1 MKRTPE
7 EIDQEREEAWVGD
20 AVLALYV
27 REWILKEKGAMD
39 GEMFV
44 RFTSNDFLKSKG
56 NPTSVEA
63 EIGRVY
69 EEKGLQAGFDWIEEF
84 LYPLFLQKE
93 KQYQRVMATQMP
105 RKQRKSNKKRKWFCH
120 TFCIGHFFSNHCLL

>member
-1 MKRTPE
+1 MEGEPAMAAPKKKDEAIT
-7 EIDQEREEAWVGD
+7 IEREEAWIGD

-27 REWILKEKGAMD
+27 REWILQEHGAMD

-44 RFTSNDFLKSKG
+44 RFTSNDFLRCAG

-69 EEKGLQAGFDWIEEF
+69 KENGLQAGFDWIAEN
-84 LYPLFLQKE
+84 LYPKFLEKE
-93 KQYQRVMATQMP
+93 KQYQRHVATQLP
-105 RKQRKSNKKRKWFCH
+105 RKLRKQKKK
-120 TFCIGHFFSNHCLL
+120 

>member
-1 MKRTPE
+1 MAAPKKKDHALT
-7 EIDQEREEAWVGD
+7 IEREEAWVGD

-27 REWILKEKGAMD
+27 REWILKEKGEMD

-44 RFTSNDFLKSKG
+44 RFTSNEFLKSKG

-69 EEKGLQAGFDWIEEF
+69 SENGLQAGFDWIAEH
-84 LYPLFLQKE
+84 LYPLFLIKE
-93 KQYQRVMATQMP
+93 KNYQRILATQVP
-105 RKQRKSNKKRKWFCH
+105 RKQRKSQKK
-120 TFCIGHFFSNHCLL
+120 L

>member
-20 AVLALYV
+20 AILALYV
-27 REWILKEKGAMD
+27 REWILREKEKID
-39 GEMFV
+39 GEAFI
-44 RFTSNDFLKSKG
+44 RFTSNDFLRIIG

-69 EEKGLQAGFDWIEEF
+69 QKDGLQAGFDWIEEK
-84 LYPLFLQKE
+84 LLPLFVQRE
-93 KQYQRVMATQMP
+93 KVRARQNAR
-105 RKQRKSNKKRKWFCH
+105 R
-120 TFCIGHFFSNHCLL
+120 

>member
-1 MKRTPE
+1 MAAPKKLDPH
-7 EIDQEREEAWVGD
+7 IVKERSEAWTGD

-27 REWILKEKGAMD
+27 REWILKEFGKMD

-44 RFTSNDFLKSKG
+44 RFTSNEFLSCYG

-69 EEKGLQAGFDWIEEF
+69 ATDGLQAGFDWIKKELQPKF
-84 LYPLFLQKE
+84 LVAEVEVQPLAETQLPR
-93 KQYQRVMATQMP
+93 RVPTYMT
-105 RKQRKSNKKRKWFCH
+105 K
-120 TFCIGHFFSNHCLL
+120 

>member
-1 MKRTPE
+1 MAAPKKKDPVLTK
-7 EIDQEREEAWVGD
+7 EREEAWVGD

-27 REWILKEKGAMD
+27 REWILKEKGEMD

-69 EEKGLQAGFDWIEEF
+69 EEHGLQAGFDWIAEH
-84 LYPLFLQKE
+84 LYPLFLAKE
-93 KQYQRVMATQMP
+93 KNYQRILATQVS
-105 RKQRKSNKKRKWFCH
+105 RKQRKSQKK
-120 TFCIGHFFSNHCLL
+120 

>member
-20 AVLALYV
+20 AILALYV
-27 REWILKEKGAMD
+27 REWLLREKGKID
-39 GEMFV
+39 GEAFI
-44 RFTSNDFLKSKG
+44 RFTSNDFLRIVG

-69 EEKGLQAGFDWIEEF
+69 QKNGLQSGFDWIETKLLPHF
-84 LYPLFLQKE
+84 VQRE
-93 KQYQRVMATQMP
+93 KVRARQNAR
-105 RKQRKSNKKRKWFCH
+105 R
-120 TFCIGHFFSNHCLL
+120 

>member
-1 MKRTPE
+1 MSISPQKE
-7 EIDQEREEAWVGD
+7 QELVQERSEAWIGD

-27 REWILKEKGAMD
+27 REWILNKHGNMD

-44 RFTSNDFLKSKG
+44 RFTSNDFLRHRG

-69 EEKGLQAGFDWIEEF
+69 DENGLQAGFDWIKEHLE
-84 LYPLFLQKE
+84 PLFLEKE
-93 KQYQRVMATQMP
+93 KNYQQFLATQVP
-105 RKQRKSNKKRKWFCH
+105 RKQRKSKKR
-120 TFCIGHFFSNHCLL
+120 

>member
-1 MKRTPE
+1 MAAPKKRDEAITK
-7 EIDQEREEAWVGD
+7 EREEAWVGD

-27 REWILKEKGAMD
+27 RRWILKEHGQME

-44 RFTSNDFLKSKG
+44 RYTSNDFLSRKG

-69 EEKGLQAGFDWIEEF
+69 EREGEQAAFDWIEAH
-84 LYPLFLQKE
+84 LFPIFQEQE
-93 KQYQRVMATQMP
+93 KAYQRKLQTQTG
-105 RKQRKSNKKRKWFCH
+105 RKGKKKS
-120 TFCIGHFFSNHCLL
+120 

>member
-1 MKRTPE
+1 MAAPKKKDLALTK
-7 EIDQEREEAWVGD
+7 EREEAWVGD

-27 REWILKEKGAMD
+27 REWILREKGEMD

-69 EEKGLQAGFDWIEEF
+69 EQSGLQAGFDWIEEH
-84 LYPLFLQKE
+84 LYPLFLVKE
-93 KQYQRVMATQMP
+93 KNYQRHLATQVP
-105 RKQRKSNKKRKWFCH
+105 RRLRKNRR
-120 TFCIGHFFSNHCLL
+120 

>member
-1 MKRTPE
+1 MAAPKKQDPN
-7 EIDQEREEAWVGD
+7 IVKERAEAWTGD

-27 REWILKEKGAMD
+27 REWILKEFGKMD

-44 RFTSNDFLKSKG
+44 RFTSNEFLSCYG

-69 EEKGLQAGFDWIEEF
+69 ATDGLQAGFDWIKKVLHPKFLVAEKEF
-84 LYPLFLQKE
+84 
-93 KQYQRVMATQMP
+93 QRRQQTQVP
-105 RKQRKSNKKRKWFCH
+105 RRLRKYNKK
-120 TFCIGHFFSNHCLL
+120 